1 MDRVQ
6 KLIAI
11 VGAGPGISQAVAHRF
26 GQEGYAIALIARN
39 TDKLKSLQ
47 NELFEAGYKS
57 HIFEADAADQVALK
71 AAFGRIED
79 QVGEVSVLMYNA
91 ARLKKLNILEESPDN
106 IAEDLKVNFGGA
118 LTSVKSVL
126 TPMKVKDHGTL
137 LFTGGGLAL
146 QPYPEYGSLAIGK
159 AAIRSFVLQLSHELR
174 FTDIKVGTVT
184 IRGFV
189 SPEDEKFNP
198 AAIAEEFW
206 KLHCQKG
213 KENVEV
219 VY

>member
-11 VGAGPGISQAVAHRF
+11 VGAGPGISQAVAHKF
-26 GQEGYAIALIARN
+26 GKEGYAIALIARN
-39 TDKLKSLQ
+39 TDRLKSLQ
-47 NELFEAGYKS
+47 NELFEAGYQACM
-57 HIFEADAADQVALK
+57 FEADAGDQASLK
-71 AAFGRIED
+71 RAFNKIED
-79 QVGEVSVLMYNA
+79 QVGEVSVLLYNA
-91 ARLKKLNILEESPDN
+91 ARMKKLNILEESPDN
-106 IAEDLKVNFGGA
+106 IAEDLKINFGGA
-118 LTSVKSVL
+118 LTSVKAVM
-126 TPMKVKDHGTL
+126 TPMKVKDQGTL

-159 AAIRSFVLQLSHELR
+159 AAIRNFVQQLSHELR

-189 SPEDEKFNP
+189 HPDDEKFNP
-198 AAIAEEFW
+198 EAIAEEFW
-206 KLHCQKG
+206 KLHTQKG
-213 KENVEV
+213 KENVEI